1 MNLIGEYNRT
11 VPFHWSGS
19 KKWMA
24 PIISR
29 LLPKGIKRLLVG
41 FFGRGDYLRLVRN
54 LGVEA
59 PALVSDIHP
68 KVMVTHEG
76 IRQNPGEVVRLLGEH
91 QRFHSPEYFIQVR
104 DSFDLKNPKPQSA
117 AAFCYMMN
125 GSYKACLKERKNG
138 EHTNISARR
147 SVSCQPAAIYAH
159 AIALRNTSFFVEDFE
174 PMLMRATAGD
184 FALIDPPYYLQMGYG
199 GIAFG
204 KGDHQRLACACREID
219 RRGCRFLLTIN
230 DHPYIR
236 DLYRVFDIEPVVVPR
251 NLGPKRWAEELTICN
266 YAKEFGRMSA

>member
-11 VPFHWSGS
+11 VPFHWAGC
-19 KKWMA
+19 KKFLGDFLVRFLPKRMN
-24 PIISR
+24 R
-29 LLPKGIKRLLVG
+29 LLIP
-41 FFGRGDYLRLVRN
+41 FFGRGDFLRLIRN
-54 LGVEA
+54 QGIEV
-59 PALVSDIHP
+59 PALASDIHRP
-68 KVMVTHEG
+68 VISTHIG
-76 IRQNPGEVVRLLGEH
+76 IRENPGEVIRLLKFH
-91 QRFHSPEYFIQVR
+91 QLCHSSDYFIRVR
-104 DSFDLKNPKPQSA
+104 DGVDLGVSGPEA
-117 AAFCYMMN
+117 AGAFIYLMN
-125 GSYKACLKERKNG
+125 GSYKACYKQRKNG
-138 EHTNISARR
+138 DHTNISARR
-147 SVSCQPAAIYAH
+147 SISCQGPAIYAH

-174 PMLMRATAGD
+174 PMLMRATADD

-236 DLYRVFDIEPVVVPR
+236 DLYRGFDVEPVVVPR
-251 NLGPKRWAEELTICN
+251 NIGPKRWAEELTICN

>member
-1 MNLIGEYNRT
+1 MKSTGDYNRT

-76 IRQNPGEVVRLLGEH
+76 IRQNPGEVVRLLVEH
-91 QRFHSPEYFIQVR
+91 QRRHSPEYFIQVR

-117 AAFCYMMN
+117 AAFCYLMN
-125 GSYKACLKERKNG
+125 GSYKACFKEKKNG

-159 AIALRNTSFFVEDFE
+159 AIALRNTQFFTEDFAV
-174 PMLMRATAGD
+174 MFARARKGD
-184 FALIDPPYYLQMGYG
+184 FVLIDSPYINTMGYG
-199 GIAFG
+199 GISFG
-204 KGDHQRLACACREID
+204 KADHIRLEKGCRELD
-219 RRGCRFLLTIN
+219 RRGANFLLTSSGDPWI
-230 DHPYIR
+230 
-236 DLYRVFDIEPVVVPR
+236 R
-251 NLGPKRWAEELTICN
+251 NLFQAFSIEVVEVERALGAKRRVNEIIVAN
-266 YAKEFGRMSA
+266 Y